1 LGHRLLRRETIRFNR
16 ATGEI
21 EAWVFPAR
29 NSAVMQ
35 RIVHMLTV
43 IAVVVRAFLLSVS
56 GICGRVE
63 VK

>member
-1 LGHRLLRRETIRFNR
+1 MGVSRPQQRRDEMPRL
-16 ATGEI
+16 
-21 EAWVFPAR
+21 
-29 NSAVMQ
+29 AVEDEQ